1 MAKFGFVLHPLS
13 IEDIKSHIGFT
24 KYLPDSLVEWAGKY
38 ASPYIASHVTG
49 VRSLTGKE
57 IDGWFAVVPMTP
69 KMMMQDQ
76 DYAVKQIIKAGKLLE
91 KQGAQI
97 MGLGAYTSVVKDAG
111 ISIAKALD
119 MGVTTGN
126 SYTAYT
132 AGEALLLA
140 AKEVGIDPKGCALT
154 VVGATG
160 SIGSVLTKVLAP
172 QVGRVILVA
181 RNMDRLQSL
190 AEVLKNYDVDY
201 TSNISEGV
209 RKADL
214 LITVSSAPEAI
225 IDAEDLQPGTI
236 VVDVSRPRNVAESV
250 AKKRSDVLVLDGG
263 VVRVP
268 GDVQF
273 NFNFGFEPK
282 TAYACMSETMML
294 ALEDWTT
301 DFSLGRDLKEE
312 QVVLTGQWA
321 KKHGFEVVWMRSF
334 DRPVTEAQLDRIRA
348 IRRVS

>member
-1 MAKFGFVLHPLS
+1 
-13 IEDIKSHIGFT
+13 
-24 KYLPDSLVEWAGKY
+24 
-38 ASPYIASHVTG
+38 
-49 VRSLTGKE
+49 
-57 IDGWFAVVPMTP
+57 MTP

-119 MGVTTGN
+119 IGVTTGN

-140 AKEVGIDPKGCALT
+140 AKEVGIDPKSCTLT

-172 QVGRVILVA
+172 QVGKVILVA

-201 TSNISEGV
+201 TSNVSEGV
-209 RKADL
+209 RKGDSL
-214 LITVSSAPEAI
+214 DNCLF
-225 IDAEDLQPGTI
+225 G
-236 VVDVSRPRNVAESV
+236 SRSHNR
-250 AKKRSDVLVLDGG
+250 
-263 VVRVP
+263 
-268 GDVQF
+268 
-273 NFNFGFEPK
+273 
-282 TAYACMSETMML
+282 C
-294 ALEDWTT
+294 
-301 DFSLGRDLKEE
+301 
-312 QVVLTGQWA
+312 
-321 KKHGFEVVWMRSF
+321 
-334 DRPVTEAQLDRIRA
+334 
-348 IRRVS
+348 